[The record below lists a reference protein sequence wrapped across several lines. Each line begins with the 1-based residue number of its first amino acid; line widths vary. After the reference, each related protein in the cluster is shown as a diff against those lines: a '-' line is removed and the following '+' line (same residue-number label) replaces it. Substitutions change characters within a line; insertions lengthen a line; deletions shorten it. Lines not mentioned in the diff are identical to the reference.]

1 MIDLTKHDLHRLTRD
16 ELLDGLHKIYV
27 LAFDIWQEHSPNI
40 TTDAFNIA
48 GIAETLIRKEKD
60 KMTDDNAGLNEQ
72 QAKEFYRALNDA
84 KNRLRF
90 AEQLCYQYDER
101 IMARIV
107 HGLADTVEAVFGV
120 DIRPEQTNDD

>member
-1 MIDLTKHDLHRLTRD
+1 MIDLKHDLHRLTRD
-16 ELLDGLHKIYV
+16 ELIDGLQKIYV
-27 LAFDIWQEHSPNI
+27 LAFSIWQEHSFTI
-40 TTDAFNIA
+40 TKDACNIA
-48 GIAETLIRKEKD
+48 CIAETLIRKEQD
-60 KMTDDNAGLNEQ
+60 KMTDENAGLNEQ

-90 AEQLCYQYDER
+90 AEQLCDQCDER

-120 DIRPEQTNDD
+120 DIKQEQTNDN